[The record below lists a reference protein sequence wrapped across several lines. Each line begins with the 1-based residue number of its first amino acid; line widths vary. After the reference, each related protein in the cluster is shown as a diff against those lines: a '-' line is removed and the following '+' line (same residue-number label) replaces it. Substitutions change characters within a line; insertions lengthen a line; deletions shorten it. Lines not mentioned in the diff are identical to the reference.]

1 MPSFFPNP
9 EFGWVFFAALTA
21 LLGVAAYTDTRRLV
35 IPKKI
40 SLTILGLGVLFNV
53 VRGAW
58 LGAEGKP
65 GWAFD
70 GGPFAGAADGFLFA
84 LAGFVVGFGVF
95 FLFWVMGTCGGGDVK
110 LFAALAA
117 WLGPKLCLGVLAG
130 TLVLLAVVIAV
141 RAILFATSVRPVP
154 VAAGKPLRGK
164 SRHPRERLP
173 QTPARPRL
181 VSYALPLAVVT
192 VVVGLWVYRTEL
204 NLADAPERSPAH
216 ASART

>member
-1 MPSFFPNP
+1 MPLFFPNP
-9 EFGWVFFAALTA
+9 EFGWVFFAALTG

-65 GWAFD
+65 GWVFD
-70 GGPFAGAADGFLFA
+70 GGAFVGAADGLLFA
-84 LAGFVVGFGVF
+84 LAGFFVGFGVF

-117 WLGPKLCLGVLAG
+117 WLGPKMCLGVLGG

-141 RAILFATSVRPVP
+141 RAVVFATSARPVP
-154 VAAGKPLRGK
+154 AGVPRPARGK
-164 SRHPRERLP
+164 VRHPRERLP
-173 QTPARPRL
+173 QAPARPRL

-192 VVVGLWVYRTEL
+192 VVVGLWTYRTEL
-204 NLADAPERSPAH
+204 SLVDAPERSPAH